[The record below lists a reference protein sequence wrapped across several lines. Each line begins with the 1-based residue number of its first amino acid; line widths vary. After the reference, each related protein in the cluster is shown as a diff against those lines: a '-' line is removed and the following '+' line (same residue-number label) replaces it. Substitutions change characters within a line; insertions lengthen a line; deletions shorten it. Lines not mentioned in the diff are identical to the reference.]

1 MNFFDNYYTAFDQ
14 ENKRVGFALKKG
26 SEKRIKEI
34 RASRELAGDS
44 TNLVSSSQTLPS
56 TEFHYEYPLAFL
68 ALTIVGLKYAHMK
81 SSQKKKVQLKER
93 LI

>member
-34 RASRELAGDS
+34 RAQRELTGAD
-44 TNLVSSSQTLPS
+44 TNLVSQTLS
-56 TEFHYEYPLAFL
+56 STATEFHYEYPLAFF

-81 SSQKKKVQLKER
+81 SSQKVKVQLKER